1 MSLLDPLGI
10 DFIKFYDYIRNL
22 YNSVLNLYQNK
33 HDFTFLYI
41 GLCIIV
47 CLDKQN
53 DFNHRSKVICI
64 YSNLLRNDYN

>member
-41 GLCIIV
+41 SLCIIV

-53 DFNHRSKVICI
+53 DFNHELDLTCI
-64 YSNLLRNDYN
+64 YLILLRK